1 MDEDR
6 QQIER
11 VLDGYISELERHNYR
26 LDRLSQGNFLI
37 ALDLQ
42 EYIAENDNVGSTELQ
57 NIISKTMDQQPSW
70 VTEDL
75 DNAQLPRGFANAA
88 SNRNV
93 KSTDF
98 ADPAVDHEWLMYP
111 GDDFFEVMVRQYYT
125 AICGD
130 RSLQSVTQKTK
141 SNCRG
146 ARDVALNLISTMNIT
161 GLHIIPT
168 IATVALRIVEN
179 NIDDVCDEYD
189 PY

>member
-75 DNAQLPRGFANAA
+75 DNAQLPRGFA
-88 SNRNV
+88 
-93 KSTDF
+93 
-98 ADPAVDHEWLMYP
+98 
-111 GDDFFEVMVRQYYT
+111 
-125 AICGD
+125 I
-130 RSLQSVTQKTK
+130 RSRLTS
-141 SNCRG
+141 R
-146 ARDVALNLISTMNIT
+146 
-161 GLHIIPT
+161 
-168 IATVALRIVEN
+168 
-179 NIDDVCDEYD
+179 
-189 PY
+189 